1 MSKLWMAVGLSLIG
15 HIWAWFHM
23 QAQFRWEWAKSL
35 SWVILG
41 GIPISFLFFYSTRMF
56 YEYYGDYWSVRPIGF
71 GMATL
76 VFSILT
82 YFILH
87 ETPDFRTW
95 ITMILSVIIIIIQL
109 SHVTIK

>member
-23 QAQFRWEWAKSL
+23 QAQFKWEWAKSI
-35 SWVILG
+35 WWIVLG
-41 GIPISFLFFYSTRMF
+41 GIPISFAF
-56 YEYYGDYWSVRPIGF
+56 YYGTRWYYDYFQNYWYVRPIGF